1 MKKFFLYLLQI
12 VIAVIIVMFLIPKQL
27 KINVENQKKYVNALM
42 EKGLHLQAVKEYQKL
57 LDASNLSRRE
67 SANISY
73 LIGNI
78 YMEDLNDYD
87 GALTSYL
94 KVRIFDPKSPLN
106 SETDQKIIEC
116 LERTGRSFAAQKEMD
131 KLTLLKE
138 PKPVSRGMVVANIG
152 KREITIEEL
161 ENQINKLPAY
171 LQEIYKTKPRQ
182 MEFLKQYIYTELLYD
197 GAKRRN
203 YDRDKDIIEQAFQ
216 IKRSLMVQKLIEEE
230 IKDKIKVS
238 DSEVKLYYESHKK
251 EFVEN
256 EKQKSLEEVKDKII
270 KILESEKAREA
281 EKELIER
288 MLKAEKV
295 VIYEK

>member
-1 MKKFFLYLLQI
+1 
-12 VIAVIIVMFLIPKQL
+12 
-27 KINVENQKKYVNALM
+27 
-42 EKGLHLQAVKEYQKL
+42 
-57 LDASNLSRRE
+57 
-67 SANISY
+67 
-73 LIGNI
+73 
-78 YMEDLNDYD
+78 
-87 GALTSYL
+87 
-94 KVRIFDPKSPLN
+94 
-106 SETDQKIIEC
+106 
-116 LERTGRSFAAQKEMD
+116 
-131 KLTLLKE
+131 
-138 PKPVSRGMVVANIG
+138 MVVAKIG